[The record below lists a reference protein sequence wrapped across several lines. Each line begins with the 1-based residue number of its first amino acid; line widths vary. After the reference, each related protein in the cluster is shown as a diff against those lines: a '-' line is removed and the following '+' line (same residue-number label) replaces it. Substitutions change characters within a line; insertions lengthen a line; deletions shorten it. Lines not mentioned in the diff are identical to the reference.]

1 MVDKSRGRFREVR
14 QFGVAHTEAEADA
27 LYTQAREWI
36 RRYAG
41 QQTIDFGGGAV
52 ASENEVDMLVSRIDG
67 VSINGTQLLLNRIY
81 DSVGFN
87 RIKDDVLRHLIVA
100 RISQPSSK
108 LATTSYLRSYFK
120 EDIDLSRIYRYMDKL
135 YNSQMELVQE
145 ISITH
150 TRSILG
156 GSIGLLFYDVTTLY
170 FEAAPKDDM
179 RQSGFSKDGKTAEAQ
194 IVLGLLVSR
203 DGYPLSYSIF
213 NGSQYEGYTMIPIID
228 DFVSRFSLTDFVI
241 VADSG
246 LMSAKNIRLLRSAGY
261 MYIVGARI
269 KTENSSFR
277 EWILSLEKT
286 NGAAYETR
294 KDDGDLPRTR
304 STNEDT
310 TSSLRSARTCRSPS
324 VRRGL
329 PRTRDGTG

>member
-1 MVDKSRGRFREVR
+1 MFVRKKKNRSGSVSIVVVDKSGGRFREVR

-87 RIKDDVLRHLIVA
+87 RIKDDVLRHLVVA
-100 RISQPSSK
+100 RISHPSSK

-194 IVLGLLVSR
+194 IVLGLLVSW

-261 MYIVGARI
+261 KYIVGARI
-269 KTENSSFR
+269 KTENSSLR
-277 EWILSLEKT
+277 E
-286 NGAAYETR
+286 
-294 KDDGDLPRTR
+294 
-304 STNEDT
+304 
-310 TSSLRSARTCRSPS
+310 
-324 VRRGL
+324 
-329 PRTRDGTG
+329 